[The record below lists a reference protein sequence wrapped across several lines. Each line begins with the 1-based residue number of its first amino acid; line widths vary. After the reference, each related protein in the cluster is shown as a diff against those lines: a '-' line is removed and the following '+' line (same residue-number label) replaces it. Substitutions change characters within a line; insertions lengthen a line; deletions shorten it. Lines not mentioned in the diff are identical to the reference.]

1 MILPN
6 AAPDKSAC
14 RALSQIYRQTVF
26 GCFHHGRRSSCIR
39 KKAGLD
45 LRLIANHPA
54 FSIWGLVFSWPL
66 AFRIA
71 TSYPRRGRP
80 PTTLGA
86 KKLNFCVRHG
96 NRCILLAI
104 ATTLFFWIIT
114 LQPLKCRLQES
125 NLWPSVYD
133 TDALPTELSRH
144 TDPYGIWTHVTAVK
158 GRCLNHLTNG
168 PLLNNK

>member
-1 MILPN
+1 MHYTLYNFNISIVKSNFYFYLIN
-6 AAPDKSAC
+6 YYLFYHLTHRKQKGDSSNDKSP
-14 RALSQIYRQTVF
+14 LITVVNFF
-26 GCFHHGRRSSCIR
+26 GSFI
-39 KKAGLD
+39 
-45 LRLIANHPA
+45 
-54 FSIWGLVFSWPL
+54 FSM
-66 AFRIA
+66 A

-133 TDALPTELSRH
+133 TDALPTELSRRKWPVR
-144 TDPYGIWTHVTAVK
+144 DLNPCYRRERAVS
-158 GRCLNHLTNG
+158 
-168 PLLNNK
+168 